1 MQRKGDAPSVFAY
14 LPLYLLKASKAF
26 LHLYGVCNKRAKV
39 VAKWL

>member
-14 LPLYLLKASKAF
+14 LPLYLLKAAKSFVRLDA
-26 LHLYGVCNKRAKV
+26 VCNKWGKV